1 MTNLSEEFLIRLK
14 LHELPAYR
22 LAQQAGV
29 NPNVLSRLI
38 NGIEPM
44 KPQDERIISVG
55 QVIGLSPSECF
66 EKESEDLQLQM
77 RGDTSDSGA

>member
-44 KPQDERIISVG
+44 KPQDERIIAVG
-55 QVIGLSPSECF
+55 KVIGLAASDCF
-66 EKESEDLQLQM
+66 KKDENNDQLKDGEVS
-77 RGDTSDSGA
+77 R

>member
-1 MTNLSEEFLIRLK
+1 MMTLSKQFLIRLK

-29 NPNVLSRLI
+29 NPNTLSRLI
-38 NGIEPM
+38 NGIDPV

-77 RGDTSDSGA
+77 TREHK